1 MTRTNAFTL
10 VETLAVLLILTLAI
24 GSAVAVLR
32 MAARLSDDGLARTS
46 ASVTA
51 QCLLVDPTPCG
62 LTADINDTDND
73 GWRGT
78 GTFAWTGAYTLVSS
92 GLINGYWAIRT
103 ETSQASDILAPTM
116 RKAVV
121 EVEVFQGL
129 GGRRVGWAKEP
140 ALIRQEAP

>member
-1 MTRTNAFTL
+1 MRRAAFTL
-10 VETLAVLLILTLAI
+10 VETLAVLLVLTLAI

-32 MAARLSDDGLARTS
+32 MATRISDEGLARTS

-51 QCLLVDPTPCG
+51 QCLLLDPSPCG
-62 LTADINDTDND
+62 LTADINDTDGD
-73 GWRGT
+73 GWRGA
-78 GTFAWTGAYTLVSS
+78 GTFAWSGGYTLVSS
-92 GLINGYWAIRT
+92 GLVNGYWGIRT

-121 EVEVFQGL
+121 EVEVFLGL
-129 GGRRVGWAKEP
+129 GGRRVAWAKEP